1 VIPGRSRASGFATGA
16 TLRVAGFPTRVRPTF
31 LILIAIVGWH
41 PEITAVRLSIWV
53 VVASAAVMW
62 HELGHAMAARR
73 LGASPTIELYGFGGA
88 TMWHPPT
95 DPTRGQLIGV
105 SFAGPLAGFAVGAVL
120 GVGVAIAGGDG
131 TGDVRYFVLVVLWTN
146 VGWGLV
152 NLLPVLPLDGG
163 HIVAELMPG
172 DRATRNRR
180 AAVASIVV
188 AGIAIAWLLSIGVVF
203 GALILGWIV
212 MSNLSTLNASRV
224 AAKRELV
231 EDEARSALIL
241 LGQGDPDALADI
253 GRLLVGLQPQ
263 SAPLRAVAIET
274 AAATGNAEGAR
285 ELLDSSPA
293 EESLP
298 PGLYALV
305 FAAESEGRDGVD
317 ELVEIMRR
325 EPVGRHARWLAI
337 ALRWGDRLGDLAPI
351 LGSFEAPLDS
361 EVLDDAAAVA
371 DGLGNP
377 TAAREV
383 RALSV
388 R

>member
-1 VIPGRSRASGFATGA
+1 
-16 TLRVAGFPTRVRPTF
+16 
-31 LILIAIVGWH
+31 
-41 PEITAVRLSIWV
+41 
-53 VVASAAVMW
+53 
-62 HELGHAMAARR
+62 
-73 LGASPTIELYGFGGA
+73 
-88 TMWHPPT
+88 MWHPPT